1 MDDDGLVD
9 SDVHDWPWVGG
20 GGTVSF
26 AAIVPHIQAFVCHY
40 DGEDSRV
47 GRARR
52 ADPAVRTGS
61 EEVKRV
67 SSRKK
72 SSYGNDKSNDGENSP
87 RRFLNHTYSSG
98 RSKHP
103 PSSL

>member
-1 MDDDGLVD
+1 
-9 SDVHDWPWVGG
+9 DVHDWPGVGG
-20 GGTVSF
+20 GGTVSL
-26 AAIVPHIQAFVCHY
+26 AAIIPHIRAFVCHY
-40 DGEDSRV
+40 DSEDSRV
-47 GRARR
+47 GRARG

-87 RRFLNHTYSSG
+87 RRFLNYTHSSG
-98 RSKHP
+98 RSRHP
-103 PSSL
+103 LLPMI